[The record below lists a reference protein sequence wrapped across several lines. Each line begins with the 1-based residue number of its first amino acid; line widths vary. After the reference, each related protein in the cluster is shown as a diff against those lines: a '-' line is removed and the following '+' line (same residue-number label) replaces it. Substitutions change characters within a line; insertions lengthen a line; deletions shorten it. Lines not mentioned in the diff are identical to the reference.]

1 MIKAQGGERI
11 NTIRVEDM
19 QEKGES
25 ATGVGGNSK
34 DDMVEEMK
42 ATLKKIEL
50 PMFEGEDPMGWLGK
64 MEQYFE
70 VHDTPRECWR
80 KSSSNDMEGIEAN
93 PYELIASL
101 QQGEFPIGTYIEKFE
116 RLVAQVGDI
125 HEDQCLGY
133 FMSGL
138 REEIRRRMIVHNPRM
153 VDRAMMLA
161 RGLEMEL
168 YGAVLDRG
176 KHGSGFGVGPERM
189 SFSGLGW
196 ASQAQSHD
204 IERSKPYSSF
214 SGSSKAPS
222 QGDVA
227 TRKPF
232 VQTSMGGGSR
242 ATYGGSGGTDR
253 SGNMAGARHLKL
265 VMAGSFLTRSFFIGV
280 KRAFS
285 LRVTILAEEEEE
297 GTDGESVIGTGEEES
312 PPLGEDGLWAGTPK
326 VEYNTLEFT
335 LYSITGIDQPQT
347 LKMRARIL
355 GHEVVA
361 MVDSGAS
368 HNFVSREL
376 IAELGLEVDMGVHFA
391 VCLGDGGR
399 ITCQGVCKKLC
410 VELDQC
416 DVTIE
421 GYLFDLGGIDLILG
435 VDWLRTLG
443 DIMLNWQKMQMQF
456 SWEGRTVVL
465 HGDPTLNRS
474 VVSLKSIVKFVAL
487 EFCGA
492 VVLKWQGDTDGTHSN
507 ITLTANKDLQRILAA
522 HAGVFHE
529 PQDLPPKRS
538 HDHAIV
544 IKEGCGPVSVGP
556 YRYAHRQK
564 DEIEHMVGDMLT
576 SGLFD
581 KLHGARH
588 FSKLD
593 LKSGYHQIRV
603 QAKDVPKTAFRTHEG
618 HNEFLVMPFG
628 LKNAPAT
635 FQATMNEA
643 LRRFLGL
650 TGYYQKFIRDY
661 GKIARPLTDLLK
673 KNSFVCNT
681 QEERAF
687 EELKLALITAPVLR
701 MPDFCQEFV
710 VECDAS
716 GQGVGAVLIQEGK
729 PIAYYSKALADKA
742 LTKSAYERELMAL
755 VLAIQHWS
763 HYLLGRKFVV
773 VTDHKPLRS
782 LLQQR
787 ITTPDQQYWLA
798 KLLGYEF
805 EIKHKAGTE
814 NWAADALS
822 RRDEFGILAALTKVE
837 WVEIEELKKAVRMDQ
852 ELRDIIEKVQLGDNG
867 SRHYSMINDCLLHRG
882 RLVVPRSSLWVP
894 KLLQEF
900 HATPVGG
907 HSGALRTYKRV
918 ANNFFW
924 KGMRHDVNKFV
935 AACDVFQKNKYDA
948 TSPAGLLQPLG
959 IPKVIWED
967 LAMDFIT
974 GLPKSRG
981 YDVIFVVVDRLSK

>member
-1 MIKAQGGERI
+1 MHI
-11 NTIRVEDM
+11 
-19 QEKGES
+19 
-25 ATGVGGNSK
+25 
-34 DDMVEEMK
+34 
-42 ATLKKIEL
+42 
-50 PMFEGEDPMGWLGK
+50 
-64 MEQYFE
+64 
-70 VHDTPRECWR
+70 C
-80 KSSSNDMEGIEAN
+80 AN
-93 PYELIASL
+93 
-101 QQGEFPIGTYIEKFE
+101 K
-116 RLVAQVGDI
+116 
-125 HEDQCLGY
+125 
-133 FMSGL
+133 
-138 REEIRRRMIVHNPRM
+138 
-153 VDRAMMLA
+153 
-161 RGLEMEL
+161 
-168 YGAVLDRG
+168 
-176 KHGSGFGVGPERM
+176 
-189 SFSGLGW
+189 
-196 ASQAQSHD
+196 
-204 IERSKPYSSF
+204 
-214 SGSSKAPS
+214 
-222 QGDVA
+222 
-227 TRKPF
+227 
-232 VQTSMGGGSR
+232 
-242 ATYGGSGGTDR
+242 
-253 SGNMAGARHLKL
+253 
-265 VMAGSFLTRSFFIGV
+265 
-280 KRAFS
+280 S

-347 LKMRARIL
+347 LEMRARIL
-355 GHEVVA
+355 GREVVA

-376 IAELGLEVDMGVHFA
+376 IAELGLEVNMGVHFA

-456 SWEGRTVVL
+456 SWEGRMVVL

-635 FQATMNEA
+635 FQATMNE
-643 LRRFLGL
+643 
-650 TGYYQKFIRDY
+650 
-661 GKIARPLTDLLK
+661 
-673 KNSFVCNT
+673 
-681 QEERAF
+681 
-687 EELKLALITAPVLR
+687 
-701 MPDFCQEFV
+701 
-710 VECDAS
+710 
-716 GQGVGAVLIQEGK
+716 GVGAVLIQEGK

-755 VLAIQHWS
+755 VLAIEHWS

-805 EIKHKAGTE
+805 EIKHKGGTE

-935 AACDVFQKNKYDA
+935 VACDVFQKNKYDA

-981 YDVIFVVVDRLSK
+981 TFSLTRNSTENEFSIPPRIDGQSEELNKCVETYLRCFCSEQPKNWAKWLHWAEFWYNTSYQTSAGLSPFEVVYGRKPSAVIRYLPGETVPHRQSSVCTKDFQKLAARFYGPFWILKKVGMVAYRLQLPAGSKVHPVFHVSSLKKAVGTEFREASLPHDLDSDLSMTFEPDYVVARRIKLIKGNPTKQLLVKWKGRLEEDATWESFNDFVIQFPDFHLEDKANFEEARDVMNPNTMMENRETAGPEISGPERPSGKDNWKPKIVNVYVRRSKGNTREGGGVI